1 MPLTNAPFYTL
12 YLGNEDFEAF
22 TADQE
27 SRIFEIVGQRFP
39 SFTTLAATGIFEG
52 RRLPTLL
59 IQIAS
64 HDRDAIV
71 ATCQALGQESGQRWV
86 GLSEGGTYT
95 SVPIEWL

>member
-1 MPLTNAPFYTL
+1 MPLTNAPLYTL

-22 TADQE
+22 TADRE

-52 RRLPTLL
+52 QRLPTLM

-64 HDRDAIV
+64 HDRAAV
-71 ATCQALGQESGQRWV
+71 FSTCQALGQELGQRWV

-95 SVPIEWL
+95 SVPTE